1 MKGLTERQRR
11 ILDLVEDHV
20 RRLGY
25 PPTMQELADTLGV
38 RSKYA
43 IYKHLQ
49 ALERKGY
56 IRRSAGGAR
65 GITILKPDRLRQS
78 PEAEAQ
84 VPLVGLVAAGLPL
97 LAEENIQRFVP
108 VPGHLLRSRG
118 NYFAL
123 RVQGDSMID
132 AAILDGDLVIV
143 RATSSA
149 NDGDI
154 VVALIGDEA
163 TVKRLRSRNGQ
174 KYLQAEN
181 PDYPDIHPEQE
192 WTIQGVVEALI
203 RESVG

>member
-1 MKGLTERQRR
+1 MKGLTEKQSR
-11 ILDLVEDHV
+11 ILDLVQEHV

-25 PPTMQELADTLGV
+25 PPTLQELADALGI

-56 IRRSAGGAR
+56 IRRSQGGAR
-65 GITILKPDRLRQS
+65 GITLLRADHGNEPRQGG
-78 PEAEAQ
+78 AQ
-84 VPLVGLVAAGLPL
+84 VPLVGLVPAGMPL
-97 LAEENIQRFVP
+97 LAEENIQRFVH
-108 VPGHLLRSRG
+108 VPGHLLRSRA

-123 RVQGDSMID
+123 RVQGDSMVD
-132 AAILDGDLVIV
+132 ACILDGDLVIV
-143 RATSSA
+143 RATNTA

-163 TVKRLRSRNGQ
+163 TVKRLRSRSGQ

-181 PDYPDIHPEQE
+181 PDYPDIFPEQE

>member
-1 MKGLTERQRR
+1 MKGLTEKQNR
-11 ILDLVEDHV
+11 ILELVEEHV

-25 PPTMQELADTLGV
+25 PPTMQELADSLGV
-38 RSKYA
+38 RSKFA
-43 IYKHLQ
+43 IYKHLV
-49 ALERKGY
+49 ALEKKGY
-56 IRRSAGGAR
+56 IRRSEGGAR
-65 GITILKPDRLRQS
+65 GITLLKSEEPYGDG
-78 PEAEAQ
+78 EAEGK
-84 VPLVGLVAAGLPL
+84 VPLVGLVAAGMPL

-132 AAILDGDLVIV
+132 AGVLDGDLVIV
-143 RATSSA
+143 RATKA
-149 NDGDI
+149 AKDGDI

-174 KYLQAEN
+174 NYLQAEN
-181 PDYPDIHPEQE
+181 PDFADIVPEQE

-203 RESVG
+203 RESVA